1 MLKGFIDGNFQCEF
15 YTLIRPNQPGAVAT
29 NALNYKNSTLWTSLY
44 KTLLQ
49 LAVSNID
56 AQKSWHLTIKYST
69 ILVPRASRPRVLF
82 IGLGIHGSGTF
93 SYPEPFLRAV
103 RRGALAKSITGYH
116 KNMVRKQ
123 CPVLG
128 LANQM
133 PVRNMD
139 LARAP
144 RRTARKKGSGYEN
157 GSGSARKLAV
167 GSNAH
172 AWELIALF
180 VRQITNLIQNF

>member
-1 MLKGFIDGNFQCEF
+1 MVSI
-15 YTLIRPNQPGAVAT
+15 
-29 NALNYKNSTLWTSLY
+29 
-44 KTLLQ
+44 LQ
-49 LAVSNID
+49 LVPGFSEFRD
-56 AQKSWHLTIKYST
+56 HLVIS
-69 ILVPRASRPRVLF
+69 
-82 IGLGIHGSGTF
+82 F

-123 CPVLG
+123 CPVLE
-128 LANQM
+128 LVNQM

-157 GSGSARKLAV
+157 AGYIYRYKAC
-167 GSNAH
+167 
-172 AWELIALF
+172 
-180 VRQITNLIQNF
+180 

>member
-1 MLKGFIDGNFQCEF
+1 M
-15 YTLIRPNQPGAVAT
+15 Y
-29 NALNYKNSTLWTSLY
+29 
-44 KTLLQ
+44 
-49 LAVSNID
+49 LAR
-56 AQKSWHLTIKYST
+56 A
-69 ILVPRASRPRVLF
+69 PRRAARKK
-82 IGLGIHGSGTF
+82 GSGYENDREFEAKPF

-103 RRGALAKSITGYH
+103 RRGALAKYITGYH

-123 CPVLG
+123 CPVLE

-157 GSGSARKLAV
+157 EAKLE
-167 GSNAH
+167 G
-172 AWELIALF
+172 
-180 VRQITNLIQNF
+180 